1 MMQES
6 NRWYVKLGLSC
17 YTYTI
22 LAQPASTYLNKVYEI
37 PSQHS
42 LMYGMP
48 YVVLI
53 CTIGIA
59 NVRGIGIFVSINAMC
74 RIS

>member
-6 NRWYVKLGLSC
+6 KKWYVKSGLSC

-22 LAQPASTYLNKVYEI
+22 LAQPASTYLNKVNEI

-48 YVVLI
+48 YVVWI
-53 CTIGIA
+53 CTTAIA
-59 NVRGIGIFVSINAMC
+59 NVRGIGIFVSFNAMR
-74 RIS
+74 RI